1 MTTAESPHGPG
12 MKFFV
17 AVWIGLMCIVGIE
30 VIVTYRHLPARQLLV
45 WLLALA
51 FVEAGI
57 AVWYFMHL
65 KYERAA
71 LVWSLLPALAFVVFM
86 MDHIWPDAFRMFALR
101 LVSN

>member
-1 MTTAESPHGPG
+1 MTGHEAAQGPG

-30 VIVTYRHLPARQLLV
+30 VIVTYQHLPLRQLLA
-45 WLLALA
+45 WLLVLA
-51 FVEAGI
+51 FLEAGI

-71 LVWSLLPALAFVVFM
+71 LTWSLLPAVAFVVFL
-86 MDHIWPDAFRMFALR
+86 MDHIWPDAFRLASLR
-101 LVSN
+101 ILSR